1 MFPMRGAGDYI
12 DTNPP
17 SGPGA
22 GDNIVVADPPRL
34 MNGGAGNYLPSTF
47 SVAVINSE
55 LLHVEFQAGDEER
68 RNFRIIHQS
77 PFGPSLV
84 IDLSGEDMTVTP
96 LTPGGEY
103 ELICEVW
110 LGGSFVGFES
120 SLFYVPVDVEDPEG
134 NIVAQTMPRQFG
146 ILEALTYAV
155 GKELQYIG
163 GVPATRSTED
173 LLPSGKILRVKST
186 LGFAD
191 SGSVRVEGFLLPYT
205 EKTDTAFL
213 LRDPGYLILP
223 TGSLVMSDVRSIPS
237 RRPR

>member
-22 GDNIVVADPPRL
+22 GDNIAVADPPRL

-47 SVAVINSE
+47 SVTVINSE
-55 LLHVEFQAGDEER
+55 LLHVEFQPGDEDR
-68 RNFRIIHQS
+68 RGFRIIHRP

-84 IDLSGEDMTVTP
+84 ISLSGEGMIVTP

-134 NIVAQTMPRQFG
+134 NTVAQAMPKQFG
-146 ILEALTYAV
+146 LLEALTYAV

-173 LLPSGKILRVKST
+173 LLPGDTILRVKST

-191 SGSVRVEGFLLPYT
+191 SGSVRVEGFLIPYT
-205 EKTDTAFL
+205 EKADTAFL
-213 LRDPGYLILP
+213 LREPIYLILAA
-223 TGSLVMSDVRSIPS
+223 GSLVVSDVRAIPS
-237 RRPR
+237 RRTR